1 MVTAIDSGSP
11 VAGEVEDL
19 LHAVGTMVSARD
31 DGTPFGELGVD
42 SLARIE
48 ICKRVQDRY
57 GSDIENLLTEDTTPA
72 ALREIIGGLAA
83 RRPPARTE
91 NQVEIAAPIGYVWA
105 AVNDVRRWTEL
116 FTEYA
121 AVEVLAEGE
130 NWVTFRLTLHPDAN
144 GVSWSW
150 VSRRRWNRDN
160 WTVRAWRIEHGNFE
174 FMRLR
179 WTFEQ
184 LAPDRTRMTWVQ
196 EFRMKPTA
204 PLDDAAMTR
213 RINANSAAQMEIIAR
228 RIEQRRHGVR
238 TWEDTPSVRARGG
251 DMRTLIG
258 PAACGSAYGISGF
271 VELAPGERINE
282 HLHPY
287 SEEHLLVVSGQAEI
301 DLDGTPFPLGPRQGV
316 LVPRNVRHRLRN
328 TGSGPLVAVFALG
341 PLAPR
346 PELGH
351 VDTESGGC

>member
-1 MVTAIDSGSP
+1 MTAIDGGSE
-11 VAGEVEDL
+11 VGGEVEDL
-19 LHAVGTMVSARD
+19 LRAVGTTVLAQD
-31 DGTPFGELGVD
+31 DGTPFGDLGVD
-42 SLARIE
+42 SLARME
-48 ICKRVQDRY
+48 ISKRVQDRY
-57 GSDIENLLTEDTTPA
+57 GGDIEDLLTEDTTPA
-72 ALREIIGGLAA
+72 ALRKIINRLAG
-83 RRPPARTE
+83 RRPIARTE
-91 NQVEIAAPIGYVWA
+91 NHVEIAAPIGYVWA

-121 AVEVLAEGE
+121 SVEVLAEGE

-150 VSRRRWNRDN
+150 VSRRRWNRDK
-160 WTVRAWRIEHGNFE
+160 WTVRAWRIERGNFE

-179 WTFEQ
+179 WSFEQ
-184 LAPDRTRMTWVQ
+184 LAPDRTRMTWAQ

-204 PLDDAAMTR
+204 PLDDAAMVQ
-213 RINANSAAQMEIIAR
+213 RINTGSAVQMEIIAR
-228 RIEQRRHGVR
+228 RIEERRRTVR
-238 TWEDTPSVRARGG
+238 TWDTTSSVRKRGG

-271 VELAPGERINE
+271 VELAPGERIDE

-287 SEEHLLVVSGQAEI
+287 SEEHLLIVSGQAEI
-301 DLDGTPFPLGPRQGV
+301 DLEDTPVPLQAKQGV

-328 TGSGPLVAVFALG
+328 TGDVPLVAVFALS

-351 VDTESGGC
+351 VDTESGGR